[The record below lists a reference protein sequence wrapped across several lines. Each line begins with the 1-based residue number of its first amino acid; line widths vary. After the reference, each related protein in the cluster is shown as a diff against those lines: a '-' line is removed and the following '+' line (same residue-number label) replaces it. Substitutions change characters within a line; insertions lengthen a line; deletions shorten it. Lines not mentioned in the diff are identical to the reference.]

1 VGHKTKTKEGLVR
14 TERAIQGGRTVL
26 KVRAVAWQEFF
37 TPEELEE
44 FQNLEL

>member
-14 TERAIQGGRTVL
+14 TERAIQGGRTV
-26 KVRAVAWQEFF
+26 AWHEFF